1 MKKGIV
7 ISIVAASTLLL
18 QGCNNTPSK
27 ASENQNTSTKSNTEL
42 QDTKKELE
50 SLKKE
55 NDDLT
60 KKITDLE
67 SKTDKKQKTYKL
79 DEKLAQKIYS
89 IYKGSP
95 WNDEYYKGGWNFAK
109 ESDTKGIITADR
121 GGGQPIYLLSNYAVI
136 FETGLEDSMGQLK
149 IIDLNT
155 EKVIDQ
161 YPKHDNNDSKE
172 NNKETTQKSSPNT
185 DKEKLKKQLTD
196 KTFIAPKS
204 NAEGRLSIAELEMSL
219 KEYLM
224 PKNAKH
230 EDYELEISDGLPSD
244 NKAVYALRKD
254 NHIGN
259 MAVVGYYALD
269 GNGYI
274 YKYNFAEEKVEDTP
288 LTNLYIEGVLN
299 P

>member
-1 MKKGIV
+1 MKKGVI

-55 NDDLT
+55 KEDLT

-161 YPKHDNNDSKE
+161 YPKHDNNNSKE
-172 NNKETTQKSSPNT
+172 NNKETAQKSSPNT

-196 KTFIAPKS
+196 KTFIAPSPEESGYK
-204 NAEGRLSIAELEMSL
+204 A
-219 KEYLM
+219 KEIMAAMEDYLI
-224 PKNAKH
+224 PKNNP
-230 EDYELEISDGLPSD
+230 EGYQVDIDGTTD
-244 NKAVYALRKD
+244 DGNTIYALRRD
-254 NHIGN
+254 NNHGAI
-259 MAVVGYYALD
+259 VVIKRCVLD
-269 GNGYI
+269 KNGYVYDYDFI
-274 YKYNFAEEKVEDTP
+274 EQKAKDTP
-288 LTNLYIEGVLN
+288 LTNIYIKALLN
-299 P
+299 E